1 MKQELTINVPK
12 DWSAVTLEQFL
23 NLKRDME
30 TYKDEPEALVACL
43 FHHLCR
49 FPVEYLQQ
57 LDIDTY
63 IAIKKD
69 IYDFFNKVEL
79 PLKRFITIDDVEYG
93 FEPNLSQMA
102 YGAYVDIS
110 KYESLEM
117 NESWA
122 EIMSILYRPVVKK
135 QGALYDIKTYDGVID
150 GDKFLSVG
158 MDAHWGAI
166 FFFKG
171 LLADLQNSI
180 QKSLKVEL
188 MGVDLPPKLKQILE
202 ENGKATHLLS
212 NWHKEILLNSTK

>member
-1 MKQELTINVPK
+1 MKQQLTITVPK

-23 NLKRDME
+23 RLKRDME

-43 FHHLCR
+43 FHHLCN

-69 IYDFFNKVEL
+69 IYEFFNKVEL
-79 PLKRFITIDDVEYG
+79 PLKRFLTIDGVEYG

-102 YGAYVDIS
+102 YGAYLDIS
-110 KYESLEM
+110 KYETLEI
-117 NESWA
+117 NEKWA

-135 QGALYDIKTYDGVID
+135 HGALYDIEGYTGKIEK
-150 GDKFLSVG
+150 DKFLNVG

-166 FFFKG
+166 FFLKG
-171 LLADLQNSI
+171 LLEDLQSSI
-180 QKSLKVEL
+180 LNSLKKDSVEI
-188 MGVDLPPKLKQILE
+188 PANIKSILLRS
-202 ENGKATHLLS
+202 GRAIQPLS
-212 NWHKEILLNSTK
+212 NWQMETLLK

>member
-1 MKQELTINVPK
+1 MKQELTITVPK
-12 DWSAVTLEQFL
+12 DWSAVTLQQFL
-23 NLKRDME
+23 NLKKDME
-30 TYKDEPEALVACL
+30 TYKDEPDALVACL
-43 FHHLCR
+43 FHHLCK

-57 LDIDTY
+57 LDLDTY

-79 PLKRFITIDDVEYG
+79 PLKRFITIDGVEYG

-102 YGAYVDIS
+102 YGAYLDIS
-110 KYESLEM
+110 KYETMEI
-117 NESWA
+117 NEKWA

-135 QGALYDIKTYDGVID
+135 QGALYDIKVYDGTID
-150 GDKFLSVG
+150 KEKFLSVG

-180 QKSLKVEL
+180 LSSLKKDSEEIPANIKSIL
-188 MGVDLPPKLKQILE
+188 LKSGVP
-202 ENGKATHLLS
+202 THLS
-212 NWHKEILLNSTK
+212 FNSQMETLLK

>member
-1 MKQELTINVPK
+1 MKQQLTITVPK
-12 DWSAVTLEQFL
+12 DWSAVTLQQFL
-23 NLKRDME
+23 NLKKDME

-43 FHHLCR
+43 FHHLCK

-57 LDIDTY
+57 LDLDTY

-69 IYDFFNKVEL
+69 IYEFFNKVEL
-79 PLKRFITIDDVEYG
+79 PLKRFIEIDGVEYG

-102 YGAYVDIS
+102 YGAYLDIS
-110 KYESLEM
+110 KYQSLEM
-117 NESWA
+117 DDKWA

-135 QGALYDIKTYDGVID
+135 QGALYDIKVYDGTID
-150 GDKFLSVG
+150 KEKFLNVG

-180 QKSLKVEL
+180 LNSLKKESAEIPANIKSIL
-188 MGVDLPPKLKQILE
+188 LKSGNPI
-202 ENGKATHLLS
+202 HPLS
-212 NWHKEILLNSTK
+212 NWQMETLLK

>member
-1 MKQELTINVPK
+1 MKQQLTITVPK

-23 NLKRDME
+23 RLKKDME

-43 FHHLCR
+43 FHHLCN

-79 PLKRFITIDDVEYG
+79 PLKRFLTIDGVEYG

-102 YGAYVDIS
+102 YGAYLDIS
-110 KYESLEM
+110 KYETLEI
-117 NESWA
+117 NEKWA

-135 QGALYDIKTYDGVID
+135 QGALYDIEGYTGKIEK
-150 GDKFLSVG
+150 DKFLNVG

-171 LLADLQNSI
+171 LLEDLQSSI
-180 QKSLKVEL
+180 LNSLKKDSVEI
-188 MGVDLPPKLKQILE
+188 PANIKSILLRS
-202 ENGKATHLLS
+202 GRAIQPLS
-212 NWHKEILLNSTK
+212 NWQMETLLK